1 MPGYYGRSRS
11 PRDRGLDVDTRLRVS
26 PFGSRGRDRSRSP
39 PRGRRDSPPPRGRSP
54 PQRTRGFDRW
64 SPSRERRMDNDNR
77 RDNFGGDRQRD
88 SFRDRRD
95 EFRGGD
101 DRRMDNRNN
110 RDDWREKRNDFRGG
124 DDRRD
129 FGRRDNGFN
138 RNGGDRGY
146 NNNNRDRTFG
156 GGYNNN
162 RRGGFND
169 RRGGFNDRRDG
180 GGRYG
185 QTYRSRFSLL
195 ITNIDDDVD
204 WRELKDVA
212 RKFGEVTYTD
222 CNKLKRNEGIVTY
235 ATEGDMHN
243 AFREMA
249 NHDLRGRAIRLEY
262 EFPEHEGAV
271 ASGDRSRSR
280 SR

>member
-54 PQRTRGFDRW
+54 PQRSRGFDRW
-64 SPSRERRMDNDNR
+64 SPSREKRMDYGNR
-77 RDNFGGDRQRD
+77 RDNFDRERD
-88 SFRDRRD
+88 SFRDRRN

-101 DRRMDNRNN
+101 DRRMDNNRNN
-110 RDDWREKRNDFRGG
+110 RDDWRERRNDFRGG

-129 FGRRDNGFN
+129 FGRRD
-138 RNGGDRGY
+138 GGGY
-146 NNNNRDRTFG
+146 NNNRDRSFG

-169 RRGGFNDRRDG
+169 RRGGGNG

-185 QTYRSRFSLL
+185 QTYRSKFSLL

-243 AFREMA
+243 AFREMD
-249 NHDLRGRAIRLEY
+249 NFDLRGRAIRLEY

-271 ASGDRSRSR
+271 GGRSRSR